1 MGEPAGVLLRAPMR
15 YSFTSFANVHRPQ
28 EEPLRM
34 RPITRLW
41 VPILSL
47 FLAAPAAA
55 VPDLVRTLPN
65 KVTVITREV
74 RTRPMVSLQAWVRV
88 GTRDESPSERGI
100 SAVLAQEMFSVT
112 TTHERGQMEKEL
124 SAVGG
129 TLASESGYG
138 FTIYNLTV
146 PTRWLDLA
154 IGDMSDALMHAKID
168 EQFVTQGRA
177 KAGGQ
182 SRTILAAPE
191 RASIND
197 VRSALW
203 SGTPLAAPFAV
214 PQLEIGSITAS
225 MLERFYK
232 EHYVAENLTIVAS
245 GDVDSQDIAARIEKA
260 FADMPHGKATAP
272 SPLKPGAFAGPRG
285 IVKTAPSGTT
295 GQAVTIGY
303 RAPAW
308 GTPDAMALDV
318 LLALL
323 VDSPD
328 SRFQKRLHS
337 GATEF
342 TQASAYRTFEAD
354 GGSVTIS
361 LVPTPGHLVD
371 AEGALIGEIEKAK
384 ATPISADELSQAVET
399 IEDRDLFPRA
409 ELGWLGRA
417 TALACFQGRP
427 GADEVMLDQLEA
439 IKPEDLVGVA
449 RKYLD
454 PRQSV
459 VVEMGP
465 DSLLKA
471 AGTSADLTKRIAEKA
486 AVAAAALGSGPSVAA
501 SSDGDRR
508 ARIEAPLAR
517 ISKSPIDSG
526 RGRVDRTVLPGGM
539 RILTSED
546 WSAPLATIAVYMLGG
561 VRYENDDNNGITAL
575 SEEILLN
582 CDDPKHPGSTY
593 RMSFQR
599 LGKLVPY
606 QDRDMWGY
614 SLSVPA
620 GSFAEAA
627 ALLGDMLT
635 HAKIDSVSVDASRI
649 ALLTNYDRWHE
660 DDETQRNRLIFP
672 TKYQVSG
679 YRLPGL
685 GNRRNL
691 ATLPQADIE
700 KFYRRFVVRPNV
712 VIAVFGAA
720 RSADA
725 TALVQKAFRDVP
737 DRAFEPGTVARE
749 GDFTDFR
756 ERWELGMGA
765 GCTVQLAFEGPKATS
780 PEMPALYVI
789 NSLFS
794 GPKGWFPRYVV
805 TEGAATSA
813 TSVVAQAIDECPII
827 ATATTDGPERE
838 EPSVKLLFRQFKKVA
853 LLPLTGVMAG
863 DLEDAKR
870 HAVGSYLM
878 LFGSN
883 TSRAFQWA
891 RADLFGLGPDYPI
904 LLAAKMDAV
913 TADDLVSVGLRYFQK
928 DNWNRQPYAVCET
941 RPGGW

>member
-1 MGEPAGVLLRAPMR
+1 
-15 YSFTSFANVHRPQ
+15 
-28 EEPLRM
+28 M

-41 VPILSL
+41 VPILS
-47 FLAAPAAA
+47 FVLAAPAAA
-55 VPDLVRTLPN
+55 APDLVRTLPN

-74 RTRPMVSLQAWVRV
+74 RTRPIVSLQAWVRV

-100 SAVLAQEMFSVT
+100 SAVLAQEMFSAT
-112 TTHERGQMEKEL
+112 ATHERGQMEKEIT
-124 SAVGG
+124 AIGG

-154 IGDMSDALMHAKID
+154 LDYMSDALMHTKID
-168 EQFVTQGRA
+168 EKFVSQGNG
-177 KAGGQ
+177 KAQ
-182 SRTILAAPE
+182 RESRTVLGAPD

-203 SGTPLAAPFAV
+203 AGTPLAAPFAV
-214 PQLEIGSITAS
+214 PELEIASITGS

-232 EHYVAENLTIVAS
+232 EHYIAENLTIVAS
-245 GDVDSQDIAARIEKA
+245 GDVDSEELAGKIGKA
-260 FADMPHGKATAP
+260 FADMPHGKATVP
-272 SPLKPGAFAGPRG
+272 SPVKAGAFPGPRG
-285 IVKTAPSGTT
+285 IVKTNPSGTT
-295 GQAVTIGY
+295 GQAITIGF
-303 RAPAW
+303 RGPAW
-308 GTPDAMALDV
+308 GTPDAMSLDV

-328 SRFQKRLHS
+328 SRFQKRLHA

-354 GGSVTIS
+354 GGSMTIS
-361 LVPTPGHLVD
+361 LVPTAGRMVD
-371 AEGALIGEIEKAK
+371 AEGVLLGEIEKAK
-384 ATPISADELSQAVET
+384 ATPVSSDELSEAVET

-409 ELGWLGRA
+409 EVGWLGRA

-427 GADEVMLDQLEA
+427 GADEVLLDQLRA
-439 IKPEDLVGVA
+439 IKPEDLVAVA

-454 PRQSV
+454 PKQSV
-459 VVEMGP
+459 MVEMGP
-465 DSLLKA
+465 DSLLAA
-471 AGTSADLTKRIAEKA
+471 AGNSAALTKRIGEKA
-486 AVAAAALGSGPSVAA
+486 AVAAAAFGSGPSVTA

-508 ARIEAPLAR
+508 ARLEAPLAK
-517 ISKSPIDSG
+517 IAKGPVDSG
-526 RGRVDRTVLPGGM
+526 RGRVDRTVLPGGL
-539 RILTSED
+539 RVLTSED
-546 WSAPLATIAVYMLGG
+546 WSAPLATIGVYMLGG
-561 VRYENDDNNGITAL
+561 VRFENDDNNGITAL
-575 SEEILLN
+575 SEETLLN
-582 CDDPKHPGSTY
+582 CDDAKHPGSTY
-593 RMSFQR
+593 RMTLQR

-620 GSFAEAA
+620 GSLAEAIG
-627 ALLGDMLT
+627 LLGDMLT

-649 ALLTNYDRWHE
+649 ALLTNFDRWRE
-660 DDETQRNRLIFP
+660 DDQTQRNRLIFA
-672 TKYQVSG
+672 TKYHVSG
-679 YRLPGL
+679 YRLPGF
-685 GNRRNL
+685 GNHHNL
-691 ATLPQADIE
+691 VTMPQADIE
-700 KFYRRFVVRPNV
+700 KFYKRFIVRPNV

-725 TALVQKAFRDVP
+725 TALVGQAFRDVP
-737 DRAFEPGTVARE
+737 DRPFEPGTIARE

-756 ERWELGMGA
+756 EQWELGEGPSS
-765 GCTVQLAFEGPKATS
+765 TVQLAFNGPKPTS

-794 GPKGWFPRYVV
+794 GPKGWFPQYVV
-805 TEGAATSA
+805 ASGAAVTA
-813 TSVVAQAIDECPII
+813 TSVVAQSLDECPII
-827 ATATTDGPERE
+827 ATASTDGLTQE

-863 DLEDAKR
+863 DLENAKK

-878 LFGSN
+878 LFSSN

-928 DNWNRQPYAVCET
+928 DDWNRQPYAICET